1 MQTWKR
7 YKFTVAEHHEYGSL
21 GFKPSWY
28 PAGDPLGG
36 LAVAHDILEHFP
48 KDDGSAE
55 GEYQALGSALWLR
68 GDSGYFQSR
77 GNVNPPEVHLA
88 SDFPMIWGI
97 QGYVK
102 ECPLV
107 RDSELMETCREI
119 VRLGVKNIQEE
130 SSTTPPSAIA
140 RENIARWMAKGYKR
154 AQKRYKNVDAY
165 TVSERLFRGIE
176 ESADKALGHAE
187 QGMELVVSVD
197 FKNLKFRSFLDYPE
211 EY

>member
-7 YKFTVAEHHEYGSL
+7 YKFTVAEHHDHGSL

-36 LAVAHDILEHFP
+36 MAVAHDILEHFP